1 MPMTAQADPAV
12 SAVRAALDAAGHELS
27 ELLVF
32 RPDLGATHLVVR
44 YNPLSSD
51 TWDLEEEQNAAFAKT
66 LRRAGWESAVD
77 LGALVFIPDVPAP
90 STAPRTFLAAWR
102 IAIDDVDDA
111 QQAADEARGRQVDLG
126 ITESLW
132 TVTDAVGRSRAVH
145 CSDPDLS

>member
-1 MPMTAQADPAV
+1 MPTTSQADPAV

-27 ELLVF
+27 ELLVI
-32 RPDLGATHLVVR
+32 RPDLGAEHLVIR

-51 TWDLEEEQNAAFAKT
+51 TWDLEEDQNTAYAET

-90 STAPRTFLAAWR
+90 TTAPKTYVASWR
-102 IAIDDVDDA
+102 IVVDGVDDA
-111 QQAADEARGRQVDLG
+111 QQAAEEARARQLDPGV
-126 ITESLW
+126 TESLW
-132 TVTDAVGRSRAVH
+132 TVTDAVGRTRTIH

>member
-1 MPMTAQADPAV
+1 MPTTAQADPAV

-32 RPDLGATHLVVR
+32 RPDLGVEHLVVR

-51 TWDLEEEQNAAFAKT
+51 TWDLEEEQNTAYAKT

-90 STAPRTFLAAWR
+90 STAPKTYVASWR
-102 IAIDDVDDA
+102 IAVDDVDDA
-111 QQAADEARGRQVDLG
+111 QQAADEARARQLDPGV
-126 ITESLW
+126 TESLW
-132 TVTDAVGRSRAVH
+132 TVTDAVGRTRTIH